1 MPIWQERI
9 ADQTAMFEDKVLVVD
24 EAQQLFSILENAQQK
39 SVKLLDELVKVNRH
53 ASQLHRRLLEV

>member
-1 MPIWQERI
+1 MNHAYLAERI

-39 SVKLLDELVKVNRH
+39 SVKLLDELVKLTVMPLNYTGDY
-53 ASQLHRRLLEV
+53 